1 MALKRHDRRKTMSVR
16 SIYFGLSLAAF
27 LGIGAANAQQL
38 TDSQLIGSLGQLA
51 QDAPAVDVGVLLQ
64 EVNANVGK
72 GVAQL
77 PTWRLLAELP
87 QLAVDI
93 EFENNSV
100 AIEPQSYRTIGLIA
114 DALHHPILRNYKFL
128 IVGHTNAT
136 GAPDHNLELS
146 LQRANAI
153 LVALS
158 TTFSIPAGQLEAIG
172 VGQEMPLDATNPTAP
187 ANRRVQLIN
196 LGIRK

>member
-1 MALKRHDRRKTMSVR
+1 MSVR
-16 SIYFGLSLAAF
+16 SIYIGLSLAAL
-27 LGIGAANAQQL
+27 LGVGAANAQQL
-38 TDSQLIGSLGQLA
+38 TDRQLIGSLGQLA
-51 QDAPAVDVGVLLQ
+51 QDAPAVDVSVLLQ

-172 VGQEMPLDATNPTAP
+172 VGQEMPLDATNPKAP

>member
-1 MALKRHDRRKTMSVR
+1 MALKRRDRRKTMSVR
-16 SIYFGLSLAAF
+16 SIYFGLSLAAL
-27 LGIGAANAQQL
+27 LGVGAANAQQL

-64 EVNANVGK
+64 EVNANVGQ

-172 VGQEMPLDATNPTAP
+172 VGQEMPLDATNPKAP

>member
-1 MALKRHDRRKTMSVR
+1 M
-16 SIYFGLSLAAF
+16 
-27 LGIGAANAQQL
+27 
-38 TDSQLIGSLGQLA
+38 IGSLGQLA

-64 EVNANVGK
+64 EVNANVGQ

-77 PTWRLLAELP
+77 SDMSGCLP
-87 QLAVDI
+87 NSHSWPSI
-93 EFENNSV
+93 SRFENNSV

-172 VGQEMPLDATNPTAP
+172 VGQEMPLDATNPKAP